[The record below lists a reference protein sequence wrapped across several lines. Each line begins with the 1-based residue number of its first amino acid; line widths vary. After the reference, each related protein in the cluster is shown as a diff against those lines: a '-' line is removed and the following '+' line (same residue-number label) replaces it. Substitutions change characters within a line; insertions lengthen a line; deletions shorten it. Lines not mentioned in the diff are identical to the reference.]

1 MCIYITRLSFS
12 TSTVRA
18 NYAHVLVNERCTT
31 ESVPVLLCGPSE
43 RLLNSAII
51 QNSNIFDC
59 LPMVHAGFLLK
70 SGYLTPQRCPR
81 APRRRSPP
89 RPLQPRP
96 VQQTLLASA
105 LRSYKMATLE
115 GSDDGVSQ
123 FKVN

>member
-1 MCIYITRLSFS
+1 MNFLLSRATYITRLSFS

-70 SGYLTPQRCPR
+70 SGYLTTSAVHVRR
-81 APRRRSPP
+81 AVVRRRGRCCLDPCNKLS
-89 RPLQPRP
+89 
-96 VQQTLLASA
+96 
-105 LRSYKMATLE
+105 
-115 GSDDGVSQ
+115 
-123 FKVN
+123 